1 MNGIWMFSA
10 VLWVFLDRAKKIWA
24 RVSWG
29 NWLTISL
36 AAATGLIL
44 AFGYKLDLLM
54 AVGLTGELKRVPA
67 MESRLKELDRLGY
80 AKIIVAKGAAGQVVL
95 QHAEV
100 VECRLLQDVMAILTE
115 FYSKMRD

>member
-1 MNGIWMFSA
+1 MKEQAANLA
-10 VLWVFLDRAKKIWA
+10 VLMSIVSSVKNRPIPPDWA
-24 RVSWG
+24 F
-29 NWLTISL
+29 I
-36 AAATGLIL
+36 A
-44 AFGYKLDLLM
+44 D
-54 AVGLTGELKRVPA
+54 VGLTGELKRVPA

-100 VECRLLQDVMAILTE
+100 IECRLLQDVMAILTE

>member
-10 VLWVFLDRAKKIWA
+10 VLWVFLDRSKKIWA
-24 RVSWG
+24 QVSWG

-54 AVGLTGELKRVPA
+54 AVGLTRELTVGGQIFA
-67 MESRLKELDRLGY
+67 GL
-80 AKIIVAKGAAGQVVL
+80 AVAAGSSCI
-95 QHAEV
+95 HE
-100 VECRLLQDVMAILTE
+100 LLEKVQDKEA
-115 FYSKMRD
+115 